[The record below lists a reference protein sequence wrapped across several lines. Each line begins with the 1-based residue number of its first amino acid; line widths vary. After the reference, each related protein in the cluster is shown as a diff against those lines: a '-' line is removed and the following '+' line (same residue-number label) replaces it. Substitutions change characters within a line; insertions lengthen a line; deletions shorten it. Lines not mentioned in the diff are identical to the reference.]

1 MMRVFVAGASG
12 ALGSRLVPHL
22 IDAGHEVIGTHH
34 SPASAE
40 LLRTLGAKPVLLDLL
55 DAHAVRKTVL
65 EHGPEA
71 IVHQATALANVK
83 FSRNLDKT
91 LAKTNE
97 LRTMG
102 TDALLAAAH
111 QAGVRRFVAQSGA
124 AYGRYARQGGPIK
137 TEDDPVEQDL
147 PTHTHQTA
155 PRWTISNESSRSSA
169 GSRCATASST
179 APPTTGRSSRCA
191 NGSFRV
197 GPAPYNV
204 AYGFGSLWV
213 AVERALVRLDPATG
227 AIQSRIE
234 VGGRPWGIEIAQSA
248 VWVGNQDN
256 QTISAVDPGTNTVT
270 RRIVLDGAPVG
281 VAVGGGALWAA
292 SNSDDRVWRLDPTT
306 GAILGVTHV
315 GDSHEFIGY
324 SEGRVWVASEDGTIG
339 ELDAATGHLTK
350 TLAAGSDADYLGFSP
365 GSVWVSNYASPYL
378 WRIDAASGRIAQR
391 LLIGF
396 NAQGVQDDGSRLW
409 VAMYR
414 TGFVYQ
420 VDRATGAIRKRF
432 QVGRRPRGLTIAL
445 GSVWVAN
452 MTSNTISRIRLSR

>member
-1 MMRVFVAGASG
+1 MFRFVSSERGFPSRALRFRCTLDAARFHRCPRRFTPSLRVG
-12 ALGSRLVPHL
+12 RH
-22 IDAGHEVIGTHH
+22 
-34 SPASAE
+34 
-40 LLRTLGAKPVLLDLL
+40 LLRVI
-55 DAHAVRKTVL
+55 AVDPR
-65 EHGPEA
+65 G
-71 IVHQATALANVK
+71 
-83 FSRNLDKT
+83 
-91 LAKTNE
+91 
-97 LRTMG
+97 
-102 TDALLAAAH
+102 
-111 QAGVRRFVAQSGA
+111 RRS
-124 AYGRYARQGGPIK
+124 
-137 TEDDPVEQDL
+137 
-147 PTHTHQTA
+147 
-155 PRWTISNESSRSSA
+155 
-169 GSRCATASST
+169 
-179 APPTTGRSSRCA
+179 PTTTVVVRVA
-191 NGSFRV
+191 NRPAGPPRPDQTFRV

-213 AVERALVRLDPATG
+213 AVERALERRDPATG
-227 AIQSRIE
+227 AIQARVE
-234 VGGRPWGIEIAQSA
+234 VGGRPWGIEIAQTA

-256 QTISAVDPGTNTVT
+256 QTVAAVDPGTNTVT

-281 VAVGGGALWAA
+281 VAVGSGALWAA
-292 SNSDDRVWRLDPTT
+292 SNSDDRIWRLDPTT

-315 GDSHEFIGY
+315 GDRHEFIGY

-339 ELDAATGHLTK
+339 ELDAATGSLVK

-378 WRIDAASGRIAQR
+378 WRIDAASGRIVQR
-391 LLIGF
+391 LLVGF

-452 MTSNTISRIRLSR
+452 ATSDTISRITLSR